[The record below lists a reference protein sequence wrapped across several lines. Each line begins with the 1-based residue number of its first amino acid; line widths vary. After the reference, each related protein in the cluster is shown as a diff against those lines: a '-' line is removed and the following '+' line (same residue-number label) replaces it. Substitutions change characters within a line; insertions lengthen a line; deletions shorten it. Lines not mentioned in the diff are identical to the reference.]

1 MCRVRNATYVSRGSG
16 KRWWRVSGLAFP
28 AGAENDVGGAGN
40 DGGGV
45 GVRAGD
51 VGRGGGGMGIRP
63 DGKARVP

>member
-40 DGGGV
+40 DVGGV
-45 GVRAGD
+45 ENDVGD
-51 VGRGGGGMGIRP
+51 VGRGGGGMCIRP
-63 DGKARVP
+63 EGKAGVP